1 MLDMVPVQIRV
12 APDRWLAAMHH
23 RPSGKA
29 NGRAVLI
36 INPLGQEA
44 VRAHRLLR
52 VLADRLARQG
62 AQVLRFDFHGCGD
75 SSGDDLD
82 GDLHGWQGDLR
93 AAHAWLARCPGVEA
107 VAWLGI
113 RLGFAVGWLAAS
125 HWHAHTPFDVDRSSV
140 PLPDRL
146 IGWDPVVS
154 GQAYLDDLW
163 ANHQQ
168 ALRRA
173 FSLPT
178 VPDRQ
183 LKRQRAESM
192 LSEAM
197 GFALSPLLV
206 SQIRSL
212 DEQDWEDLPV
222 AQVKVL
228 LSNGALAWPA
238 SSHTMHAPV
247 SRVKV
252 ESVDVDFDWTSE
264 EALNTPLV
272 PDQALRRLVPWL
284 SEVHHHD

>member
-1 MLDMVPVQIRV
+1 MVPVQIAA

-23 RPSGKA
+23 QPSGKA

-52 VLADRLARQG
+52 VMSDRLARQG
-62 AQVLRFDFHGCGD
+62 VQVLRFDFHGCGD

-93 AAHAWLARCPGVEA
+93 AAHAWLAQRPGVQA

-125 HWHAHTPFDVDRSSV
+125 HWRVRVSSEPDALPV
-140 PLPDRL
+140 PRPDRL

-154 GQAYLDDLW
+154 GEAYLDDLW

-168 ALRRA
+168 AIRRA

-178 VPDRQ
+178 MPDRL
-183 LKRQRAESM
+183 LKRQQAEGV

-197 GFALSPLLV
+197 GFGLSPLLV
-206 SQIRSL
+206 SQIRGL
-212 DEQDWEDLPV
+212 DDQDWTDVPV
-222 AQVKVL
+222 PEVNVL
-228 LSNGALAWPA
+228 LSNGALPWPYTAAA
-238 SSHTMHAPV
+238 SNAPAAV
-247 SRVKV
+247 HV
-252 ESVDVDFDWTSE
+252 EAVDVDFDWTSE

-272 PDQALRRLVPWL
+272 PDQALRRLIPWL
-284 SEVHHHD
+284 SEVRHHE